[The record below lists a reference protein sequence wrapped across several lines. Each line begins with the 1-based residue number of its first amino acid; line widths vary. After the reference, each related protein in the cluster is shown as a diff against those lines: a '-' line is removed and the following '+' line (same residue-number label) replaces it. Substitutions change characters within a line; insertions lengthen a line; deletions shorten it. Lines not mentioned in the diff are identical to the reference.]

1 MNITNEKKCVY
12 FAVLIV
18 LVLIILLLT
27 MRWAKKGA
35 SDASSTSEKM
45 QNVGYP
51 YAFGASSF
59 NQGYAWYPQSGMSSG
74 AYMRNLSQ
82 EMSQPL
88 QGEYTSPS
96 AMRVK
101 GVEDFVWP
109 EPNYGYITSP
119 GVAQL
124 AADERS
130 GTPPPS
136 LPERLVGSRGEPD
149 FWELPQELRSAQ
161 VRQAGARLS
170 SGNHEKFLV
179 GGTNTRAANDIDAYV
194 YPHVY

>member
-1 MNITNEKKCVY
+1 MNLSAEKKCVY

-18 LVLIILLLT
+18 LVLLVLILV
-27 MRWAKKGA
+27 MRWARRTGV
-35 SDASSTSEKM
+35 SERM

-51 YAFGASSF
+51 YAFGASSY
-59 NQGYAWYPQSGMSSG
+59 NQGYAEYPQSGMSSG

-101 GVEDFVWP
+101 GVDDFVHP
-109 EPNYGYITSP
+109 EGLP
-119 GVAQL
+119 GQVSHPGMVKL
-124 AADERS
+124 ADAAR
-130 GTPPPS
+130 G
-136 LPERLVGSRGEPD
+136 ERLVSGRGEPD
-149 FWELPQELRSAQ
+149 FWELPQELRTAQ
-161 VRQAGARLS
+161 VRQAGARL
-170 SGNHEKFLV
+170 EKFLV
-179 GGTNTRAANDIDAYV
+179 GGTNTRAANDVDAYV